1 MPAYIGITIG
11 GSLESPTPGLA
22 VVVST
27 TTITG
32 KVRRKDLRDREEL
45 RAAGRVSFANYWSLF
60 GSAVVNLTDRNE
72 DPEFGS
78 DGLQPLRTRLGVAY
92 QDDCLDVSLTWR
104 RDYVATGDAQ
114 RGNSFQVRFALRNLG
129 FR

>member
-32 KVRRKDLRDREEL
+32 KDIEL
-45 RAAGRVSFANYWSLF
+45 VLNTWPAQPVTKTQL
-60 GSAVVNLTDRNE
+60 
-72 DPEFGS
+72 
-78 DGLQPLRTRLGVAY
+78 LQ
-92 QDDCLDVSLTWR
+92 
-104 RDYVATGDAQ
+104 
-114 RGNSFQVRFALRNLG
+114 ALRHFEDCVIQSNTLP
-129 FR
+129 

>member
-32 KVRRKDLRDREEL
+32 KDIEL
-45 RAAGRVSFANYWSLF
+45 VINTWPAQPVTKTQL
-60 GSAVVNLTDRNE
+60 
-72 DPEFGS
+72 
-78 DGLQPLRTRLGVAY
+78 LQ
-92 QDDCLDVSLTWR
+92 
-104 RDYVATGDAQ
+104 
-114 RGNSFQVRFALRNLG
+114 ALRHFEDCVIQSNNLP
-129 FR
+129 